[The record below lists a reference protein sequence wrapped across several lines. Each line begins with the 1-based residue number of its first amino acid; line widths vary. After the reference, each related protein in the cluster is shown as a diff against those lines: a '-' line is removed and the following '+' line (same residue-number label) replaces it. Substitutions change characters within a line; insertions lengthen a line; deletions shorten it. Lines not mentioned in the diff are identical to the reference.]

1 MDDLILYSKESRDHI
16 GIPFGKIAQIIS
28 LYLK

>member
-16 GIPFGKIAQIIS
+16 GIPFGKLAQIPS
-28 LYLK
+28 MYLK